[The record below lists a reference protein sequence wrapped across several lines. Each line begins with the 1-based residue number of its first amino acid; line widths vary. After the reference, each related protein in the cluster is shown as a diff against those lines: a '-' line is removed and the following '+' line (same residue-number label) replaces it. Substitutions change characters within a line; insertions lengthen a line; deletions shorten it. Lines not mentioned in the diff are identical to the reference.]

1 MTDFGTDAPQGHRL
15 QHLLSS
21 STRGTN
27 STKER
32 LLVLTF
38 VWILSALY
46 TGFFLDRGWVPHDE
60 GMLAQSAE
68 RVLYGEL
75 PHRDYDESYTGG
87 LTYVHAQAF
96 RVFGIQ
102 LLSLRIVLF
111 VAFLAF
117 VPGLF
122 LIALRFSSPM
132 GAGLLTL
139 LAVVW
144 SVPNYFS
151 SMPSW
156 YVLFLGTWSAVFL
169 LREID
174 TGRKRW
180 LVAAGV
186 CGGLSLLVIVVG
198 LYVIAAALLYL
209 AFRSQVEAEAGEIS
223 AGKPSSVFPVFLTI
237 CGVGLIGLIA
247 LLLRGRSTPSEAVS
261 IATPTLAVTAFLL
274 WRGWARKRG
283 LFLDRFRA
291 LGSLVLPFVLG
302 TLVPVV
308 LYVLVYRA
316 SDALDA
322 LYRGIW
328 VLPMR
333 QIGVARRQFPP
344 LSAIGAS
351 VPLGLLLAISRR
363 ISPRAGRILSG
374 ALLLLLS
381 LLLVASRT
389 DFVYRGIW
397 ESARSLP
404 LVVVVVGIWIA
415 WRDLQTEGMS
425 ARQQQESYLVLS
437 LTALLSMIQ
446 FPFAAPVYFCYIA
459 PLVVLS
465 VASVVRSAPGA
476 YYSPVLAFYLIFAI
490 LRINPG
496 YIWSLGVRYQP
507 YGPLDRLELGRG
519 HLRVPVDDR
528 REYEELIGAIRARA
542 RGPYLYAVPD
552 CPEVY
557 FLAGRRNPTGVMFD
571 FLRAPPGT
579 KTLLALLENKK
590 INALVENQDPGFSP
604 SLSGE
609 LKAALERHFPR
620 SRTIGR
626 FVLRWKESA
635 HLPGEK
641 H

>member
-1 MTDFGTDAPQGHRL
+1 
-15 QHLLSS
+15 
-21 STRGTN
+21 
-27 STKER
+27 
-32 LLVLTF
+32 
-38 VWILSALY
+38 
-46 TGFFLDRGWVPHDE
+46 
-60 GMLAQSAE
+60 MLAQSAE

-87 LTYVHAQAF
+87 LSYVHAQAF
-96 RVFGIQ
+96 RVLGIQ

-139 LAVVW
+139 LAVAW

-209 AFRSQVEAEAGEIS
+209 AFRSQVEAEAGKIFG
-223 AGKPSSVFPVFLTI
+223 GKPSSVFPVFLTI
-237 CGVGLIGLIA
+237 CGLGLVGLFA
-247 LLLRGRSTPSEAVS
+247 VLLRGRSTPSEAVS
-261 IATPTLAVTAFLL
+261 IATPTIAVTALL
-274 WRGWARKRG
+274 LGRAWARKRG
-283 LFLDRFRA
+283 RFLDRFRA
-291 LGSLVLPFVLG
+291 LWSLVLPFLLG
-302 TLVPVV
+302 ILVPVV
-308 LYVLVYRA
+308 LFVLAYRA

-351 VPLGLLLAISRR
+351 VPLGLLLAFSRR
-363 ISPRAGRILSG
+363 ISPRVGRILSG
-374 ALLLLLS
+374 TLLLLLG

-389 DFVYRGIW
+389 DSVYRGIW

-404 LVVVVVGIWIA
+404 LVVVVVGVCFT
-415 WRDLQTEGMS
+415 WRDLQTERMS
-425 ARQQQESYLVLS
+425 ARQQQETYLVLAM
-437 LTALLSMIQ
+437 TALLSMIQ
-446 FPFAAPVYFCYIA
+446 FPFAAPVYFCYVA

-465 VASVVRSAPGA
+465 VAAVVRSAPGA

-496 YIWSLGVRYQP
+496 YIWNLGIRYQP
-507 YGPLDRLELGRG
+507 YGPLGRLELGRG
-519 HLRVPVDDR
+519 YLRVPLDDR
-528 REYEELIGAIRARA
+528 RQYEELIAAIRTRA
-542 RGPYLYAVPD
+542 TGPYLYAVPD

-571 FLRAPPGT
+571 FLRPPLGT
-579 KTLLALLENKK
+579 NKLLTLLENKK
-590 INALVENQDPGFSP
+590 INVLVENQDPGFSP
-604 SLSGE
+604 PLSGE

-620 SRTIGR
+620 ARTIGR

-635 HLPGEK
+635 DLPGEK